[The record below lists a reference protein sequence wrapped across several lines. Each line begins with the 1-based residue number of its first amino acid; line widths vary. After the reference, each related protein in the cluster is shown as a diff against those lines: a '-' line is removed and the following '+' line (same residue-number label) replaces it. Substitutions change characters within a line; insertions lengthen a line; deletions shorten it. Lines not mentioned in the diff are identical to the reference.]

1 MTWHIPFQKKLRGH
15 KTLGASNP
23 DSLTHLVYNR
33 GLPVLSAP
41 PLLRFSTDTWH
52 YKFYMENLGKHHL
65 FKRGRLCSFCLRMY
79 IVRRVESV
87 ISASPFLRASSILW
101 LSIFQAFFFLK
112 LQIFPGRVFPFH
124 TRMYSKIMKLLLSFS
139 KPLKLPQRSL
149 KVFATFYLPFDTLIT
164 QLFNNLSSLSEQD
177 KQQDNQVKYAYSDHS
192 FFQRMPNTLDAVFCI
207 GRIVIQNRPIL
218 LL

>member
-1 MTWHIPFQKKLRGH
+1 
-15 KTLGASNP
+15 
-23 DSLTHLVYNR
+23 
-33 GLPVLSAP
+33 
-41 PLLRFSTDTWH
+41 
-52 YKFYMENLGKHHL
+52 
-65 FKRGRLCSFCLRMY
+65 
-79 IVRRVESV
+79 
-87 ISASPFLRASSILW
+87 
-101 LSIFQAFFFLK
+101 
-112 LQIFPGRVFPFH
+112 
-124 TRMYSKIMKLLLSFS
+124 MKLLLSFS